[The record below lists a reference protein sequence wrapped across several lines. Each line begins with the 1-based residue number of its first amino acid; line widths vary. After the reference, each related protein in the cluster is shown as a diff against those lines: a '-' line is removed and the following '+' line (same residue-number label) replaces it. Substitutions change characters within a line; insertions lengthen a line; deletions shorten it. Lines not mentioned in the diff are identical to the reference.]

1 LSPDAVAVVYRS
13 TAEGSHRGARRILT
27 VATVNSGAYATGFND
42 RGADNISHWY
52 NPAKN
57 FTPPQVLEGMRAVL
71 AHQLEPQAMA
81 DVIVDVV
88 LSETPKFRN
97 VYSQETEDLNSWDP
111 KGFLGSEEL
120 TARLAQ
126 KRLDRDP
133 ASRPGASRSWRLPRL
148 K

>member
-13 TAEGSHRGARRILT
+13 TAEGSHRGARRILA

-88 LSETPKFRN
+88 LSETPKF
-97 VYSQETEDLNSWDP
+97 
-111 KGFLGSEEL
+111 
-120 TARLAQ
+120 TAT
-126 KRLDRDP
+126 
-133 ASRPGASRSWRLPRL
+133 STPRRRRT
-148 K
+148 